1 MIDVTLITDPDTEGA
16 IDRLVHALDGAP
28 AERLA
33 VQVRAPDARRGAL
46 AERLAAV
53 TSVRGVRLLINGD
66 LALALRLGAGL
77 HLPERGPSVDE
88 ARARGVS
95 LVGASV
101 HDGAGVARRA
111 GASFV
116 LLAPV
121 FDVPNKGPALGAD
134 GLARIASGAPMP
146 VLALGGVDSPER
158 AAEAIRAGAA
168 GIGVRRG
175 IAVARDPARLV
186 QSLCAAIDE
195 ARAELAA
202 KSVGERAVAG
212 KLVLR

>member
-1 MIDVTLITDPDTEGA
+1 MKSVAHLVQCWRPLVNIAGQNDV
-16 IDRLVHALDGAP
+16 
-28 AERLA
+28 
-33 VQVRAPDARRGAL
+33 
-46 AERLAAV
+46 AA
-53 TSVRGVRLLINGD
+53 
-66 LALALRLGAGL
+66 
-77 HLPERGPSVDE
+77 
-88 ARARGVS
+88 
-95 LVGASV
+95 
-101 HDGAGVARRA
+101 
-111 GASFV
+111 
-116 LLAPV
+116 
-121 FDVPNKGPALGAD
+121 
-134 GLARIASGAPMP
+134 